1 MMNTPEIPYIAISLI
16 VLAVIAILVIYIMK
30 KKPRKQPSKLAMNG
44 MTLVV
49 LGIIFGVN
57 DRLIGY
63 SFIGAG
69 VLLSIIDLINNLKN
83 K

>member
-1 MMNTPEIPYIAISLI
+1 MTIPEIYIAISVV
-16 VLAVIAILVIYIMK
+16 VLAFIAILVNFTIK
-30 KKPRKQPSKLAMNG
+30 KKKQKQPSKLATLG

-49 LGIIFGVN
+49 LGIIFGVS

-69 VLLSIIDLINNLKN
+69 VLLSVIDIIKNLKN

>member
-1 MMNTPEIPYIAISLI
+1 MMITPEIYIAVSVV
-16 VLAVIAILVIYIMK
+16 VLAVIAILVIFTMK
-30 KKPRKQPSKLAMNG
+30 KKKQKRPSKLATLG
-44 MTLVV
+44 MSLVV
-49 LGIIFGVN
+49 LGIIFGD

-69 VLLSIIDLINNLKN
+69 VLLSVIDIIRNLKS